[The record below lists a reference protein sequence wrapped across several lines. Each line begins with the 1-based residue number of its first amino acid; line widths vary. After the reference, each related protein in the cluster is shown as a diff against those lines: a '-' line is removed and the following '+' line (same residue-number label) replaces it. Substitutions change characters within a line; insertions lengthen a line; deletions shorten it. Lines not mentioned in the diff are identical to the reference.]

1 MFTVFFPLIQGVTV
15 MGLLRFLPL
24 SYLSWF
30 VGILANL
37 PLPQPLARWTIQI
50 FASAYGIDPT
60 LATRPL
66 GEFRSI
72 GEFFTRDLKPEH
84 RPIQGAR
91 VFPVDGTLRN
101 VSDLS
106 TDGSIQQ
113 VKGKHYTLKQL
124 LAEDLLVERFSSGQL
139 WNMYL
144 SPKDAHHIYAPV
156 SGTIVKTIHVP
167 GFLWP
172 VNDWALSSV
181 DGLFAVNERII
192 TFIESDSGLVAVIM
206 VGATNVGR
214 IALAYTQF
222 ETNRE
227 PWRRHQIRSLEHASG
242 IQVRCGDKI
251 GTLQMG
257 SSVILV
263 SEKPLAPEA
272 SEGAFP
278 RAIRYGELLG

>member
-1 MFTVFFPLIQGVTV
+1 

-30 VGILANL
+30 VGVLANL

-50 FASAYGIDPT
+50 FASAYGIDPA
-60 LATRPL
+60 LATRSL
-66 GEFRSI
+66 CEFRSI

-84 RPIQGAR
+84 RPIQGAH
-91 VFPVDGTLRN
+91 VFPVDGTLRS

-106 TDGSIQQ
+106 VEGTIQQ
-113 VKGKHYTLKQL
+113 VKGKYYTLREL
-124 LAEDLLVERFSSGQL
+124 LAEDPLVERFSSGQL

-156 SGTIVKTIHVP
+156 SGKIVRTVHVP

-181 DGLFAVNERII
+181 DRLFAVNERII
-192 TFIESDSGLVAVIM
+192 TFIESERGLVAVVM

-214 IALAYTQF
+214 IALAYTKF

-227 PWRRHQIRSLEHASG
+227 PWRRHPTRSLEHVSG
-242 IQVRCGDKI
+242 IPVRCGEKI
-251 GTLQMG
+251 GTFKMG

-263 SEKPLAPEA
+263 SEHPLASRA
-272 SEGAFP
+272 TEGTFP
-278 RAIRYGELLG
+278 RSIRYGELLG

>member
-1 MFTVFFPLIQGVTV
+1 M
-15 MGLLRFLPL
+15 PL

-30 VGILANL
+30 IGVLANL

-66 GEFRSI
+66 TEFRSI

-84 RPIQGAR
+84 RPIRGER

-101 VSDLS
+101 ISSLS
-106 TDGSIQQ
+106 PDGHIEQ
-113 VKGKHYTLKQL
+113 VKGKSYTLSQL
-124 LAEDLLVERFSSGQL
+124 AAGDSFVARLSSGQL

-156 SGTIVKTIHVP
+156 SGRIVRTVHIP
-167 GFLWP
+167 GALWP

-181 DGLFAVNERII
+181 DGLFAVNERIV
-192 TFIESDSGLVAVIM
+192 TYIESDVGLVAVIM

-214 IALAYTQF
+214 ISLSYMQF
-222 ETNRE
+222 ETNRA
-227 PWRRHQIRSLEHASG
+227 PWIKHAVQSFEHTQPIA
-242 IQVRCGDKI
+242 VACGEKI
-251 GTLQMG
+251 GTFKMG
-257 SSVILV
+257 SSVVLLSERHLV
-263 SEKPLAPEA
+263 EA
-272 SEGAFP
+272 DKVGSFP
-278 RAIRYGELLG
+278 RSIRYGESL